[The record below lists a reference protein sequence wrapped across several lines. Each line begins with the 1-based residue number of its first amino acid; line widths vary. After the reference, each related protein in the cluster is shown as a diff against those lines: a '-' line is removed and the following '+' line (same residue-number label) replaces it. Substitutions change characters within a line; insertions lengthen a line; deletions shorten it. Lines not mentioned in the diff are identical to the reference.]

1 MVDSTTV
8 VEDEPISGQGQ
19 YMDNNFTESSVLA
32 SSANGG
38 IGVLSSSSKRKPTGE
53 FFSKRLAKDQSASRI

>member
-8 VEDEPISGQGQ
+8 VEDEPITGQGQ
-19 YMDNNFTESSVLA
+19 YMDNGFTESSMLA

-38 IGVLSSSSKRKPTGE
+38 IGVLSSSSKRKPAGE
-53 FFSKRLAKDQSASRI
+53 FFSKRLAKD